1 MCGQRQRMEPHST
14 AGSDG
19 AEQDRG
25 GGGGGRS
32 NVTARSPSQS
42 ERLERVLTRCVRLG
56 MHAFWRIGN
65 DRQHPPTAGSVC
77 PCALAIAPRGAVAL
91 RALRAGCGLVVAAG
105 HCATCVGE
113 SEFPWLATKR
123 MRGRP
128 ERIII
133 RSVR

>member
-1 MCGQRQRMEPHST
+1 M
-14 AGSDG
+14 
-19 AEQDRG
+19 
-25 GGGGGRS
+25 
-32 NVTARSPSQS
+32 ARSPSQS
-42 ERLERVLTRCVRLG
+42 ERSEHVLTRCVRLG
-56 MHAFWRIGN
+56 IHAFWIMGV
-65 DRQHPPTAGSVC
+65 DRQHPPTADHVC
-77 PCALAIAPRGAVAL
+77 PVPYAVAIAPPGAVAL